1 MSPLSL
7 YMHSVGRPTFAI
19 IAALVLLAQ
28 PIFAFQSPLSDESVR
43 EAYFL
48 GQRHDGAFETL
59 VEKSTRRF
67 PAPKA
72 GPYISS
78 IMFVTPFVS
87 AAQLSNNYI
96 GNYSAQQAGLDHR
109 EAGQEIVKVTVQ
121 IQLTETYGQFIAL
134 AKTNSR
140 SGSSSVLIPRP
151 DDFWRDFQV
160 HIFNGD
166 QVLTDSVYHGRP
178 KYSCG
183 EYGPCILIG
192 ATLTFEF
199 PAEAFS
205 ADSASITVDPPE
217 GEAVTADFDLVHLR

>member
-1 MSPLSL
+1 
-7 YMHSVGRPTFAI
+7 MHSVARPTFAT

-48 GQRHDGAFETL
+48 GQRHDGSFEGL

-67 PAPKA
+67 PAPKT

-78 IMFVTPFVS
+78 VMFVTPFVS
-87 AAQLSNNYI
+87 AAQISNNYI
-96 GNYSAQQAGLDHR
+96 GNYSAQQAELDHR
-109 EAGQEIVKVTVQ
+109 EAGQEIVKVMVQ
-121 IQLTETYGQFIAL
+121 IQLTETYGQFIAPV
-134 AKTNSR
+134 KTYSR
-140 SGSSSVLIPRP
+140 SDSPSALIPRP

-160 HIFNGD
+160 RIFNGD
-166 QVLTDSVYHGRP
+166 EVLPNSVYHGRP
-178 KYSCG
+178 NYSCG
-183 EYGPCILIG
+183 ESGPCILIG

-217 GEAVTADFDLVHLR
+217 GEPVTADFDLVRLR

>member
-1 MSPLSL
+1 MKERL
-7 YMHSVGRPTFAI
+7 MHSVARPTFATI
-19 IAALVLLAQ
+19 VALVLLAQ
-28 PIFAFQSPLSDESVR
+28 PILAFQSPLSDESVR

-48 GQRHDGAFETL
+48 GQRHDGSFEGL

-67 PAPKA
+67 PAPKT

-78 IMFVTPFVS
+78 VMFATPFVS

-96 GNYSAQQAGLDHR
+96 GNYSAQQAELDHR
-109 EAGQEIVKVTVQ
+109 EGGQEIVKVTVQ
-121 IQLTETYGQFIAL
+121 IQLTETYGQFIAPV
-134 AKTNSR
+134 KTYSR
-140 SGSSSVLIPRP
+140 SGSPSALIPRP

-160 HIFNGD
+160 RIFNGD
-166 QVLTDSVYHGRP
+166 EVLTNSVYHGRP
-178 KYSCG
+178 NYSCG

-217 GEAVTADFDLVHLR
+217 GETVTADFDLSRLR

>member
-1 MSPLSL
+1 
-7 YMHSVGRPTFAI
+7 MHSVARPTFATI
-19 IAALVLLAQ
+19 VALVLLAQ

-48 GQRHDGAFETL
+48 GQRHDGSFEGL

-67 PAPKA
+67 PAPKT

-78 IMFVTPFVS
+78 VMFATPFVS

-96 GNYSAQQAGLDHR
+96 GNYSAQQAELDHR
-109 EAGQEIVKVTVQ
+109 EGGQEIVKVTVQ
-121 IQLTETYGQFIAL
+121 IQLTETYGQFIAPV
-134 AKTNSR
+134 KTYSR
-140 SGSSSVLIPRP
+140 SGSPSALIPRP

-160 HIFNGD
+160 RIFNGD
-166 QVLTDSVYHGRP
+166 QVLTNSVYHGRP
-178 KYSCG
+178 NYSCG

-217 GEAVTADFDLVHLR
+217 GETVTADFDLSRLR

>member
-1 MSPLSL
+1 
-7 YMHSVGRPTFAI
+7 MHSVARPTFAT

-48 GQRHDGAFETL
+48 GQRHDGSFEGL

-67 PAPKA
+67 PAPKT

-78 IMFVTPFVS
+78 VMFVTPFVS
-87 AAQLSNNYI
+87 AAQISNNYI
-96 GNYSAQQAGLDHR
+96 GNYSAQQAELDHR
-109 EAGQEIVKVTVQ
+109 EAGQEIVKVMVQ
-121 IQLTETYGQFIAL
+121 IQLTETYGQFIAPV
-134 AKTNSR
+134 KTYSR
-140 SGSSSVLIPRP
+140 SDSPSALIPRP

-160 HIFNGD
+160 RIFNGD
-166 QVLTDSVYHGRP
+166 EVLTNSVYHGRP
-178 KYSCG
+178 NYSCG

-217 GEAVTADFDLVHLR
+217 GEPVTADFDLVRLR